1 MCESS
6 RPHGEV
12 RPKYISHTP
21 YFALVPERPQET
33 LFSRGMLE
41 DVLSNPVTF
50 VQWVRRG
57 IPGDWLASLVGETG
71 LEHEIAIALGM
82 TSSQLRAACQADALD
97 ARTSENVLDLARLLS
112 YCVSVW
118 ESHDQA
124 VEWLSHPVHALADQ
138 IPMSLLDTFEGR
150 RWLTEV
156 LYKIEQG
163 DFS

>member
-1 MCESS
+1 
-6 RPHGEV
+6 
-12 RPKYISHTP
+12 
-21 YFALVPERPQET
+21 
-33 LFSRGMLE
+33 MLE

-156 LYKIEQG
+156 LYKLEQG